1 MISAVVL
8 AAGESKRMGQPKM
21 LLPWGNSTVLQTVIS
36 TLQESGLED
45 ILVVTGGA
53 KQQVETLVPASVE
66 IVFNPDFTKS
76 EMLGSIQAGLSARE
90 QKSEAALIALG
101 DQPQIE
107 KTTIARI
114 LEEYRKTKNPIIVP
128 SYQMHRGH
136 PWLVRQAL
144 WTDILALQPP
154 DTLRE
159 FLNRHADAIR
169 YIPFDSPSI
178 LQDLDTPGDYLKYK
192 P

>member
-1 MISAVVL
+1 MISAVIL

-36 TLQESGLED
+36 ILQESGLED

-53 KQQVETLVPASVE
+53 HPQVEKLAPPSVE
-66 IVFNPDFTKS
+66 VVFNPDYANS
-76 EMLGSIQAGLSARE
+76 EMLGSIQAGLSARKR
-90 QKSEAALIALG
+90 KSEAALIVLG

-107 KTTIARI
+107 KTTLVRI
-114 LEEYRKTKNPIIVP
+114 LEEYRSTTTPILVP

-136 PWLVRQAL
+136 PWLVRESL
-144 WTDILALQPP
+144 WAEILTLQPP

-159 FLNRHADAIR
+159 FLNRHAGAIR
-169 YIPFDSPSI
+169 YIPLDSPSI